1 MVVLESKGPNSSFKK
16 GGRVMKWNR
25 WRYLFTTLLILC
37 SSPVFAQEREINLV
51 LNEQI
56 VQIPMV
62 VDGIF
67 KKKEVQ
73 LTATIFHPPGN
84 GPFPLIILSHGSNTD
99 PSLRQKIG
107 RYRIIPQIREFLN
120 RDFAVIVPIRRGH
133 GSSGGTW
140 VEGFG
145 SSCSAAS
152 YYEPGMEA
160 AKDLLASINYASK
173 LPYVRPDRILL
184 VGQSAGG
191 FVSLATVS
199 LNPSGIIGV
208 VNFAG
213 GHGGN
218 PDKHPGVPCAPERL
232 VETIRK
238 FAKTISPPVLW
249 HYAENDLFFGPQ
261 VVREMFAAF
270 QEAGGQG
277 RLVIQPPF
285 GKNGHMLFNSPSGIP
300 IWTPEF
306 DKFLMEFDLK
316 K

>member
-1 MVVLESKGPNSSFKK
+1 MELKESNSTSQKGSMIIKLI
-16 GGRVMKWNR
+16 G
-25 WRYLFTTLLILC
+25 WRYLFTTVLILC
-37 SSPVFAQEREINLV
+37 SLSVFAQEKEINPD

-56 VQIPMV
+56 VQVPMV
-62 VDGIF
+62 VDGF
-67 KKKEVQ
+67 FGKKELQ

-84 GPFPLIILSHGSNTD
+84 GPFPLIVLSHGTNTD

-107 RYRIIPQIREFLN
+107 RYRIIPQIREFLK

-145 SSCSAAS
+145 SSCNAPS

-160 AKDLLASINYASK
+160 AKDLLATINYASK

-191 FVSLATVS
+191 FASLATAS

-218 PDKHPGVPCAPERL
+218 PDKHPGIPCAPERL
-232 VETIRK
+232 VETIGK
-238 FAKTISPPVLW
+238 FAKTIRTPVLW
-249 HYAENDLFFGPQ
+249 HYAENDLFIGPQ
-261 VVREMFAAF
+261 VVRAMFAAF
-270 QEAGGQG
+270 QEAGAKG

-285 GKNGHMLFNSPSGIP
+285 GKNGHLLFNSPSGIP
-300 IWTPEF
+300 IWMPEF